1 MSKQS
6 ALNTIIQA
14 IHATNIKI
22 VLVSSGGGTNAIAS
36 FLRQPGASNTILESY
51 IPYSRESLAHYLLR
65 KPEQYCSLDTTLSMA
80 AKAFSAAK
88 KIDTTSKNTLLY
100 GIGITASL
108 ATLDDKKG
116 DHRFHIV
123 IQGQKFSK
131 SISCILK
138 KGLRTREEEESLITE
153 YVIYLVAEVSGLKY
167 EMPKHQETPEI
178 SNVIANK
185 DWIKLMDHKIDF
197 VSSSK
202 LIPEII
208 FPGRF
213 NPIHSGHF
221 EMKQLAENKTG
232 MQVSFEIC
240 IQNADKPPMSYH
252 EIQDTLSQFSET
264 ENWVLTKAGMF
275 IDKARMFPNCVFI
288 IGADT
293 LVRILDEK
301 FYASRKD
308 MMNQLDL
315 FNAFNN
321 NFLVFGRKIG
331 KKFITLSEVN
341 LPDHIANRFT
351 GFAEDVFRDDI
362 SSTIL
367 RQEKIE

>member
-1 MSKQS
+1 
-6 ALNTIIQA
+6 
-14 IHATNIKI
+14 
-22 VLVSSGGGTNAIAS
+22 
-36 FLRQPGASNTILESY
+36 
-51 IPYSRESLAHYLLR
+51 
-65 KPEQYCSLDTTLSMA
+65 
-80 AKAFSAAK
+80 
-88 KIDTTSKNTLLY
+88 
-100 GIGITASL
+100 
-108 ATLDDKKG
+108 
-116 DHRFHIV
+116 
-123 IQGQKFSK
+123 
-131 SISCILK
+131 
-138 KGLRTREEEESLITE
+138 
-153 YVIYLVAEVSGLKY
+153 
-167 EMPKHQETPEI
+167 
-178 SNVIANK
+178 
-185 DWIKLMDHKIDF
+185 
-197 VSSSK
+197 
-202 LIPEII
+202 
-208 FPGRF
+208 
-213 NPIHSGHF
+213 
-221 EMKQLAENKTG
+221 

-252 EIQDTLSQFSET
+252 EIQDTLSQFTET

-301 FYASRKD
+301 FYTSRKD